1 MRTNHLQTLAG
12 LELFEG
18 CGGRQLR
25 VIDSSSTVIDVQQ
38 GRTLCREGEIGSEFF
53 VIIDGAVTVR
63 RDARVL
69 ATLSNGDWFGEIALS
84 SGSRRRVA
92 TVETS
97 VPSRL
102 LVFNGREFRRL
113 VDACPLVEHRVAES
127 VFPRL
132 ASCFGARRM
141 ALA

>member
-1 MRTNHLQTLAG
+1 MRTNHLRTLAK

-25 VIDSSSTVIDVQQ
+25 VIDASSTVVDVQS

-53 VIIDGAVTVR
+53 VIVDGAVTVR
-63 RDARVL
+63 RDGRAL
-69 ATLSNGDWFGEIALS
+69 AALSNGDWFGEIALS

-92 TVETS
+92 TVETA

-132 ASCFGARRM
+132 AACFGARRT